1 MSSPTSTA
9 SLLLCVLVKSG
20 KIQALDNECY
30 SYVILKIDNV
40 KSTTS
45 VVKGQ
50 QPKWEQEFYFDVP
63 DRSTG
68 LQIELWE
75 RGPFRDKLLGL
86 CHISLNRNDNLDII
100 NIKSNENII
109 NGNERWINLDS
120 ESILNRQG
128 QVTRTC
134 NPTKHSLLIHT
145 YVELPSDLTEE
156 ESKELTEKL
165 EILREILDKEGRQLQ
180 DVTLNEINSLSAMH
194 FDQQSLQY
202 QQLSHQSHSHFSDD
216 SDYTSD
222 VSYPINTQA
231 NLNYPVS
238 SMSQSNI
245 DASTNENISSST
257 STKKPL
263 AFVQPVMRD
272 LNSVPNASRR
282 LNQNQMQNTMPLV
295 EQEPLSYISQPR
307 KLPMNKIANFNQDDR
322 KHQKYY

>member
-1 MSSPTSTA
+1 MSSPTSSA
-9 SLLLCVLVKSG
+9 SLLLCVLVKSAT
-20 KIQALDNECY
+20 IQSSDNEYY
-30 SYVILKIDNV
+30 SYVVLKIDNV

-50 QPKWEQEFYFDVP
+50 QPNWEQEFYFDVP

-75 RGPFRDKLLGL
+75 RGQFRDKLLGL
-86 CHISLNRNDNLDII
+86 CHI
-100 NIKSNENII
+100 
-109 NGNERWINLDS
+109 
-120 ESILNRQG
+120 G
-128 QVTRTC
+128 QVARTC
-134 NPTKHSLLIHT
+134 NPTKHSIFIRT

-156 ESKELTEKL
+156 ESRELTEKL

-180 DVTLNEINSLSAMH
+180 DITLNEIKSLSTMH
-194 FDQQSLQY
+194 LDQQPLQY
-202 QQLSHQSHSHFSDD
+202 QQLTNHSHSHFSDD

-238 SMSQSNI
+238 SMSQSNVVL
-245 DASTNENISSST
+245 STNENVSSSI

-263 AFVQPVMRD
+263 AFVQPLIRD
-272 LNSVPNASRR
+272 LHSIPNTSRR
-282 LNQNQMQNTMPLV
+282 SNQNQIQNTISFI

-307 KLPMNKIANFNQDDR
+307 KLPMNKITDLNQNET
-322 KHQKYY
+322 